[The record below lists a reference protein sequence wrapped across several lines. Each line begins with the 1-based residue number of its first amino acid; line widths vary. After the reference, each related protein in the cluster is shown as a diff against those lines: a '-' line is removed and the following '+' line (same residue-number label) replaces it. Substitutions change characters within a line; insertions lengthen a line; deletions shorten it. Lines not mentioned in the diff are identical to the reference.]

1 MICITI
7 RVRGDLMSNKLGAYL
22 KELRGDRSLRDIANL
37 SNNRINHAYLST
49 VEKATSH
56 RGTPFT
62 PPPDKIKILA
72 EIYQVDYNYLLE
84 LAGYIEPTENNTTNS
99 IEQELNKMIRDLT
112 HGDAQ
117 SINDMDENTKELLIM
132 SLENSLRIAQ
142 RESKKK

>member
-1 MICITI
+1 
-7 RVRGDLMSNKLGAYL
+7 MSNKLGEYL
-22 KELRGDRSLRDIANL
+22 RELRGKQSLRDISEKTQLRL
-37 SNNRINHAYLST
+37 SHSYISDLENGYSRKKKPIQPSPETL
-49 VEKATSH
+49 
-56 RGTPFT
+56 
-62 PPPDKIKILA
+62 KILS
-72 EIYQVDYNYLLE
+72 EVYNVKYYELME
-84 LAGYIEPTENNTTNS
+84 LAGYLEPQDTQNISHSTNS

>member
-1 MICITI
+1 M
-7 RVRGDLMSNKLGAYL
+7 
-22 KELRGDRSLRDIANL
+22 
-37 SNNRINHAYLST
+37 
-49 VEKATSH
+49 
-56 RGTPFT
+56 
-62 PPPDKIKILA
+62 
-72 EIYQVDYNYLLE
+72 E
-84 LAGYIEPTENNTTNS
+84 LAGYLEPQDTQNISHSTNS